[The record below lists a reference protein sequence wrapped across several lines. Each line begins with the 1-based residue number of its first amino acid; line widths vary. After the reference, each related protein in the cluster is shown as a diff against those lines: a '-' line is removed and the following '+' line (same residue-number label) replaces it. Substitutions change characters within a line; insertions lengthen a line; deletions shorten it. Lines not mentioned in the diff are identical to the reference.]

1 MNSVY
6 KLSDDVIAALGKLL
20 QLAILTGTDVTDW
33 FRMIEVTPDRQDPSR
48 LVVDDGY
55 RARLDQQIEELERKA
70 HTIIEELE
78 NEGESN

>member
-33 FRMIEVTPDRQDPSR
+33 FRMIEITPDPQDGSR

-55 RARLDQQIEELERKA
+55 RARLDQQIDELDRKA
-70 HTIIEELE
+70 HTIIESLE
-78 NEGESN
+78 NESESN

>member
-33 FRMIEVTPDRQDPSR
+33 FRMIEVTPSTEDGSR
-48 LVVDDGY
+48 LVVDPSY
-55 RARLDQQIEELERKA
+55 RERLDQQIDELERKA

-78 NEGESN
+78 RESN

>member
-33 FRMIEVTPDRQDPSR
+33 FRMIEVTPDPQDASK
-48 LVVDDGY
+48 LIVDSGY
-55 RARLDQQIEELERKA
+55 RDRLDQQIDELERKA
-70 HTIIEELE
+70 HAIVEDLE
-78 NEGESN
+78 RESN

>member
-33 FRMIEVTPDRQDPSR
+33 FRMIEVTPDSKDPSR

-55 RARLDQQIEELERKA
+55 RDRLEQQIDELERKA
-70 HTIIEELE
+70 HAIVEGLE
-78 NEGESN
+78 SESN

>member
-33 FRMIEVTPDRQDPSR
+33 FRMIEVTPDPDDESR
-48 LVVDDGY
+48 VIVNPAY
-55 RARLDQQIEELERKA
+55 RDRLEGQIVELEKKA
-70 HTIIEELE
+70 HAIVEDMER
-78 NEGESN
+78 ESN